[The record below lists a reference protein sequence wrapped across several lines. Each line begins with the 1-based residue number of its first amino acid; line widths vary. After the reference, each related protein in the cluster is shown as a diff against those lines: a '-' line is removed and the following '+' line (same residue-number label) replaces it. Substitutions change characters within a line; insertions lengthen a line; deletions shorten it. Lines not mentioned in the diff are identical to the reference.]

1 MNDSITLSLLE
12 AKAQDAFTILD
23 DYRTFLSCLDKP
35 DLVQMTRDVLCT
47 RKYTSRTPN
56 RLMIGHLLTVKRREL
71 GYEDLLDAID
81 ALKEGAHA

>member
-1 MNDSITLSLLE
+1 MNDSITLSQLE
-12 AKAQDAFTILD
+12 AKAQATFTALD

-35 DLVQMTRDVLCT
+35 DLVQMTRDVLGT

-56 RLMIGHLLTVKRREL
+56 RLMIGHLMTVKRREL

-81 ALKEGAHA
+81 ALKGSAYA